1 MPDDSQARRGNDDDR
16 ADDAQRNPDAGLTDL
31 IHRDRAVNR
40 PVAGTLQ
47 FDDEAHDDLEI
58 EQGADVLG
66 ADGDKIGEVVDIAG
80 DYLVVE
86 RGFFIP
92 EDVYIPKDI
101 IAIDQDEAGLRLVL
115 TKKQFDAREWTDH
128 PDDDH
133 KRSH

>member
-1 MPDDSQARRGNDDDR
+1 MPEDSRASRDNDVVR
-16 ADDAQRNPDAGLTDL
+16 ADDAQRNPDAGLSDL

-40 PVAGTLQ
+40 PVAGTLR
-47 FDDEAHDDLEI
+47 FDDGAHDDLEI

-92 EDVYIPKDI
+92 KDVYIPKDI
-101 IAIDQDEAGLRLVL
+101 IAIDQDEAGLRLAL
-115 TKKQFDAREWTDH
+115 TRKQFDAREWSDH
-128 PDDDH
+128 PDDEDDD
-133 KRSH
+133 SQ